1 MRFRRGG
8 RSLAPRRPN
17 EGTLTLVTTA
27 LLSPVRD
34 RLDTK
39 LPAFFR
45 FRHLPNSERVVLSN
59 LEGNWTVLTSDEMRA
74 FASGQLSEGTEL
86 FTRLKEKNFLRA
98 HYDVEKVATA
108 MREKKR
114 FLDYGPILH
123 MMIVTLRCN
132 ETCVYCHASR
142 ADMDAVHTD
151 MTPEIA
157 EKCVDLALQSTSPSI
172 TIEFQGGEPLVASA
186 S

>member
-1 MRFRRGG
+1 MPIRFRDVAGDVLLTNPWGDWVFVTKAELADLARGK
-8 RSLAPRRPN
+8 
-17 EGTLTLVTTA
+17 
-27 LLSPVRD
+27 
-34 RLDTK
+34 LD
-39 LPAFFR
+39 
-45 FRHLPNSERVVLSN
+45 
-59 LEGNWTVLTSDEMRA
+59 
-74 FASGQLSEGTEL
+74 ASGPLSA
-86 FTRLKEKNFLRA
+86 RLAAKNFLRSRV
-98 HYDVEKVATA
+98 DVEKVATA

-157 EKCVDLALQSTSPSI
+157 GKCVDLALQSTSPSI
-172 TIEFQGGEPLVASA
+172 TIEFQGGEPLVAFGIVKHIVTYALQRNRASA
-186 S
+186 RSSGSRW